1 MTLVGSDRA
10 AIPTSPE
17 WRYIVGKA
25 GLVPDREARRVE
37 EAVRLL
43 VFVAAMAL
51 LAALPTMWISSVLRR
66 HGRERADIPRTGGE
80 AARSMLDRLGLRH
93 VRVEASD
100 LGDHY
105 DPEEKA
111 VRLSPE
117 RFEGRSLAATVVAA
131 HEVGHAMQDAT
142 GYRPLVVRT
151 RFARQAAL
159 LEKVGIVLMLLSP
172 VAMVAMPGRA
182 AFLIGLAA
190 AVFVLGLPILMHAAT
205 LPVEYDASFRRAIP
219 LLAAGPY
226 IDGKDMAAARQLLH
240 AAAFT
245 YVAAAAFS
253 ILNIARWLRIL
264 RF

>member
-1 MTLVGSDRA
+1 MTKFTTFRWAVQTPKSSVMLASRRDRRAWRLEA
-10 AIPTSPE
+10 A
-17 WRYIVGKA
+17 
-25 GLVPDREARRVE
+25 L
-37 EAVRLL
+37 RLL
-43 VFVAAMAL
+43 VFVAVMGL

-66 HGRERADIPRTGGE
+66 HGRERADIARTGGE
-80 AARSMLDRLGLRH
+80 AARSMLDRLGLKH
-93 VRVEASD
+93 VRVEATQ

-105 DPEEKA
+105 DPEAKV

-159 LEKVGIVLMLLSP
+159 LEKVGIVLMLAAPL
-172 VAMVAMPGRA
+172 AMAAMPGRA
-182 AFLIGLAA
+182 AFLISLAA
-190 AVFVLGLPILMHAAT
+190 GLFLLGLPILMHAAT

-226 IDGKDMAAARQLLH
+226 IGVRDMPAARQLLH

-253 ILNIARWLRIL
+253 ILNVARWLRVL
-264 RF
+264 RI